1 MKGDLDTVSNYLGTT
16 SNFFGEELTSID
28 VAIVP
33 IVASLILTPIDTE
46 IAIYARTKAN
56 LFAYIERFDRAV
68 FGE

>member
-1 MKGDLDTVSNYLGTT
+1 MKGDLDTVSNYLGTKRY
-16 SNFFGEELTSID
+16 FFGEELTSID